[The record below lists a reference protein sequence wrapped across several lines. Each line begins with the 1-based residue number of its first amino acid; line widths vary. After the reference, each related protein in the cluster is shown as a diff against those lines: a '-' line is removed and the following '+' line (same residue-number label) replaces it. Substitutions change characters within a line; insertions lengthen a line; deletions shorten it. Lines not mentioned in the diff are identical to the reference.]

1 MVSTTKVSAL
11 ILILFIAW
19 ANVCAAGSLAEIRSA
34 AEQITSIKGDFI
46 QEKQMAILAHP
57 IVARGYFAY
66 QRPASLRWEYRQP
79 LQSVLLLHNGKAH
92 RFVQSDHG
100 WIEDQAA
107 NTQSMDFIL
116 REIAKWLNGRFDDNP
131 MFQVSVE
138 PDNKIIMTPKDKSM
152 DQFIQ
157 RIELIMAD
165 QPGVMKEVVIYES
178 ADSFTRFIFIDPKIN
193 EPIAPAEF
201 QKVQ

>member
-1 MVSTTKVSAL
+1 MPAALFSKGVS
-11 ILILFIAW
+11 IAW
-19 ANVCAAGSLAEIRSA
+19 AIVCTAGTLAEIRSA
-34 AEQITSIKGDFI
+34 AEQISSIKSDFI

-57 IVARGYFAY
+57 IIARGYFAY

-79 LQSVLLLHNGKAH
+79 LHSVLLLHDGKAH
-92 RFVQSDHG
+92 RFVQSDGG
-100 WIEDQAA
+100 WIEDKAA

-116 REIAKWLNGRFDDNP
+116 QEISKWLQGRFDDNP
-131 MFQVSVE
+131 MFRVSVE
-138 PDNKIIMTPKDKSM
+138 DGNRIIMTPKDKSM

-165 QPGVMKEVVIYES
+165 QPGIMKEVVIYES
-178 ADSFTRFIFIDPKIN
+178 TDSFTRFIFIDPKIN